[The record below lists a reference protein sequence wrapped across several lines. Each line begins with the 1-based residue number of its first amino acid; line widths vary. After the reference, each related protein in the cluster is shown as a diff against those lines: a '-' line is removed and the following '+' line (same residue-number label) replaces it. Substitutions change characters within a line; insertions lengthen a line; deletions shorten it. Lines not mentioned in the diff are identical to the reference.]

1 MNRKEFQEWLDQ
13 FPEDTEIEVQVQQEA
28 SAYQSY
34 GACREV
40 PFQGVQFEQ
49 YDYTDFTNNQF
60 VKSDAPYYGKR
71 VLVLGQGD

>member
-28 SAYQSY
+28 SACQSY
-34 GACREV
+34 GACHEV
-40 PFQGVQFEQ
+40 PFQGVKFEQ

-60 VKSDAPYYGKR
+60 VKPGAPYYGKR